1 MTFERYWGQLASKAH
16 DKREQKSL
24 QGWMNMLSN
33 KQGMRGK
40 MGHPLRLGTLL
51 NDKYCSTKLY
61 HKMYVVDHTDRQMM
75 FLAVQ
80 YTTNSR
86 RLKNHFSSRVQQVM
100 KTVSMPRAEN
110 GFSSYGP
117 RSFIWRWACKCGPR
131 KRWCHVLYVG
141 RPRCPMW
148 DICVWVCMWSGLLLP
163 LHTLGLSMILA

>member
-33 KQGMRGK
+33 KQGMGGK
-40 MGHPLRLGTLL
+40 WATHFDWEHSTLL

-117 RSFIWRWACKCGPR
+117 RSFIWR
-131 KRWCHVLYVG
+131 
-141 RPRCPMW
+141 
-148 DICVWVCMWSGLLLP
+148 
-163 LHTLGLSMILA
+163 